1 MSRIFN
7 KSDECLV
14 CQVVNYCKTF
24 YVDSILNKCLIS
36 FIKVMWGGGGHIHK
50 LVQWGHKICSVHSL
64 PEYASGRGWG
74 GGFSGVYSFW
84 GPSRN
89 QTIFKTFTI
98 V

>member
-36 FIKVMWGGGGHIHK
+36 FIKVMWGGEAGHK
-50 LVQWGHKICSVHSL
+50 LVQGITKFVLSIASL
-64 PEYASGRGWG
+64 
-74 GGFSGVYSFW
+74 
-84 GPSRN
+84 N
-89 QTIFKTFTI
+89 IFETFTI